1 MKNDDPSDPFPEL
14 MIRYQGGDQSAF
26 DEIYRLTVGSLESY
40 LGRWARS
47 TARDDLVQETY
58 LQVHRARR
66 TYRPELPFR
75 PWLYAIAR
83 HVALWAQR
91 TRRRRWSREI
101 GVEVYPEETTAE
113 PQPDVLMRRRLEE
126 AIARLPANQQEVV
139 WLAQVEGMS
148 SAEISR
154 VIGVTPGAIKVR
166 LHRANMKLRSWLAS
180 IAPGNGMK
188 EEGVD

>member
-1 MKNDDPSDPFPEL
+1 MKSNEDDDPFPDL

-26 DEIYRLTVGSLESY
+26 DEIYRLTVAGLESY

-47 TARDDLVQETY
+47 AARDDLVQETY
-58 LQVHRARR
+58 LQMHRARR

-83 HVALWAQR
+83 HVALWSLR

-101 GVEVYPEETTAE
+101 GVEEYPEKTTTE

-154 VIGVTPGAIKVR
+154 VVGATPGAIKVR
-166 LHRANMKLRSWLAS
+166 LHRANARLRSWLEAL
-180 IAPGNGMK
+180 APRGGPK
-188 EEGVD
+188 EEGID